1 MPLCEPRTPCTPA
14 ALWHL
19 YVDAYL
25 LGYIQQGES
34 SNATVILYCSAD
46 LYLMVLLLPTNP
58 WLANA
63 RNSDNL
69 VEKKGSV

>member
-1 MPLCEPRTPCTPA
+1 MSLCEPGAPCTLA

-25 LGYIQQGES
+25 LGYIRQVES
-34 SNATVILYCSAD
+34 SHAMVILYCSAD
-46 LYLMVLLLPTNP
+46 SYLMVLLPPTNP